1 MRPNPTHLPVP
12 PLLAFPLGST
22 HPLLSNSLHLIYQV
36 QARSQ
41 AYEKTSRYPFLHL
54 LSLPDM
60 SLASLFLPSSL
71 FLSLSVP
78 VMSLPLPPFPGPLPT
93 NILRF
98 ILNLSH
104 S

>member
-1 MRPNPTHLPVP
+1 MRPNPTHLLVP

-22 HPLLSNSLHLIYQV
+22 HPLLSNSLYLHCQV

-41 AYEKTSRYPFLHL
+41 TYKKTSRYPSPCHVTVQ
-54 LSLPDM
+54 SP
-60 SLASLFLPSSL
+60 ALFLAL
-71 FLSLSVP
+71 FLSSSVLI
-78 VMSLPLPPFPGPLPT
+78 SLPLPPFLGPLPT

-98 ILNLSH
+98 ILILSH